1 MKRNILLL
9 SLLFICIIGNATSI
23 TFYVK
28 DGAWGAVK
36 LNIYEDHFTS
46 RKSLFAY
53 QELDEKHSTV
63 FQMENDK
70 VQKLDIEVGRFT
82 TSVFILPD
90 ETYEFYVYP
99 YEQKI
104 EVIKDD
110 IKNTNDYVNK
120 FHQDIKEYG
129 ADNIMI
135 NYALTEDEL
144 DNLEAFVDEINT
156 KYKDTGGKFFDLHK
170 RMSLQSFRMDIA
182 KKTENE
188 FTIDSLL
195 DSLIL
200 RHKVIYESPAYMDFI
215 KRWHYIKYYSFQ
227 FEFGADEYEDLKNIA
242 LGINNKEISQLLYL
256 NAIEIA
262 FKGACNSIDLV
273 GDDLDS
279 ILFNPINEELEII
292 AYNLKQLYY
301 KFSVGDPLPY
311 LSLKDQHGTLF
322 NVEDYQ
328 NQILYIGF
336 WTQWNRTSVDQLK
349 EINKIHKHFK
359 DDVIFVSIMVDASFN
374 TLNRFLEDKAYD
386 WIFLSTGITHSMK
399 EEFQLDRFPKYMII
413 GKDMKILE
421 PVANA
426 PSDDTLMELE
436 MIIKSGN

>member
-144 DNLEAFVDEINT
+144 DNLEAFVYQINT

-182 KKTENE
+182 KKT
-188 FTIDSLL
+188 
-195 DSLIL
+195 
-200 RHKVIYESPAYMDFI
+200 
-215 KRWHYIKYYSFQ
+215 
-227 FEFGADEYEDLKNIA
+227 
-242 LGINNKEISQLLYL
+242 
-256 NAIEIA
+256 
-262 FKGACNSIDLV
+262 
-273 GDDLDS
+273 
-279 ILFNPINEELEII
+279 
-292 AYNLKQLYY
+292 
-301 KFSVGDPLPY
+301 
-311 LSLKDQHGTLF
+311 
-322 NVEDYQ
+322 
-328 NQILYIGF
+328 
-336 WTQWNRTSVDQLK
+336 
-349 EINKIHKHFK
+349 
-359 DDVIFVSIMVDASFN
+359 
-374 TLNRFLEDKAYD
+374 
-386 WIFLSTGITHSMK
+386 
-399 EEFQLDRFPKYMII
+399 
-413 GKDMKILE
+413 
-421 PVANA
+421 
-426 PSDDTLMELE
+426 
-436 MIIKSGN
+436 